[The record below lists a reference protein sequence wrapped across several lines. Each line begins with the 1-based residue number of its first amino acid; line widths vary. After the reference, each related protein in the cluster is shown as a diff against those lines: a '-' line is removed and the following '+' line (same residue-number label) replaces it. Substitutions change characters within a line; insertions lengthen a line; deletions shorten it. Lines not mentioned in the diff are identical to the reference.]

1 MRGLRKTLAVA
12 VAAVCLAPSPPAGA
26 TDHNDPDKINS
37 IFPDIEPSAADIYGL
52 MAWPE
57 DPETIAVVLT
67 WADVD
72 YDRDL
77 LYQIHFD
84 ADPGETDTGGF
95 FSGGVFSLFDELA
108 GLVVDEERTI
118 NVRFGRRRT
127 PSEGE
132 PAVAVEI
139 AFADFEME
147 RDTFHF
153 PVETEVAIPVDD
165 TGEQIFAFV
174 GRRDDPFFIDLI
186 GFFDSIWFGHP
197 PGPESTWGVEDKSRV
212 KGLFAR
218 DAAGSLVT
226 NEQGR
231 PQFVY
236 DSDNDE
242 QAGLDVHALVLRIP
256 RHLVADD
263 DHPIIG
269 VWSRT
274 RRVEG

>member
-12 VAAVCLAPSPPAGA
+12 VATVCLAPSPQVGA

-84 ADPGETDTGGF
+84 ADTGHDSSGF
-95 FSGGVFSLFDELA
+95 FSSGVFGLFDKLA

-127 PSEGE
+127 PVPGE
-132 PAVAVEI
+132 PNVAVEI
-139 AFADFEME
+139 VFDQFEME
-147 RDTFHF
+147 RNTFHF
-153 PVETEVAIPVDD
+153 PVETEVAIPVDE

-197 PGPESTWGVEDKSRV
+197 PGPESTWGIEDKTRV
-212 KGLFAR
+212 KGLFAH
-218 DAAGSLVT
+218 DEAGKLVT
-226 NEQGR
+226 NELGR
-231 PQFVY
+231 PRFVY

-242 QAGLDVHALVLRIP
+242 QAGLDVHSLVLRIP

-263 DHPIIG
+263 DHPIVD
-269 VWSRT
+269 VWSQT